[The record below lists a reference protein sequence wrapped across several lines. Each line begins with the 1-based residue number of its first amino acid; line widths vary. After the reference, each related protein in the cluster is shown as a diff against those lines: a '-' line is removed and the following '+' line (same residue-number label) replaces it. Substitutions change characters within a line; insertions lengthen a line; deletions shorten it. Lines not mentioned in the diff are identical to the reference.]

1 MRLDRLPQKIGVYIF
16 KDSSGKPIYIG
27 KAINIKKRVKDHFDL
42 KNKDYRQKSLIKKTK
57 KIEDILVDSEIE
69 ALLLEAN
76 LIKKY
81 RPTFNSQLKD
91 DKDYL
96 YIKITND
103 DFPRVLTV
111 RKKDLAGARIY
122 FGPFPSANKVRETL
136 KTLRKIFP
144 FSIHCKPGMKRACL
158 GYHLGFCPGVCI
170 GKISEKE
177 YKKTIKSLELFL
189 GGRKEEVL
197 SKLNRELGIY
207 SDRLEYEKA
216 SEIKNKMEAVSYITR
231 LTRTP
236 SYYLEEELGDIR
248 EKELLELAK
257 NIGMASKP
265 LRIESYDVSNLFGN
279 QATGS
284 MIVFT
289 NGEPDKDEYRR
300 FRIKTVRGI
309 SDVAMLGEVLE
320 RRFKNKWPNPD
331 LIVVDGGKPQLNTA
345 LKAVKKVGFAGK
357 VISLAKKF
365 EQIYIPTMSKPLNLP
380 RSSDA
385 LKLIQ
390 RLRDEAHRFA
400 IRYHRTLRGKN
411 FLTDKN

>member
-1 MRLDRLPQKIGVYIF
+1 MQLNLLPQKTGVYIF
-16 KDSSGKPIYIG
+16 RDGSGKPIYIG
-27 KAINIKKRVKDHFDL
+27 KAINIKKRVKNHFDL
-42 KNKDYRQKSLIKKTK
+42 KDANYRQGALIEKTK

-81 RPTFNSQLKD
+81 KPAFNSQLKD

-103 DFPRVLTV
+103 QFPQVLTA
-111 RKKDLAGARIY
+111 RKKDLGNAKIY
-122 FGPFPSANKVRETL
+122 FGPFPSVNKVRETL
-136 KTLRKIFP
+136 KALRKIFP

-158 GYHLGFCPGVCI
+158 GYHLGLCPGVCV

-177 YKKTIKSLELFL
+177 YKKTIASLKLFL
-189 GGRKEEVL
+189 QGRKKEVL

-207 SDRLEYEKA
+207 SKRLEYEKA
-216 SEIKNKMEAVSYITR
+216 SEIKNKIEAVSYITR
-231 LTRTP
+231 PTRNP
-236 SYYLEEELGDIR
+236 SEYLEEEIGDIHDR
-248 EKELLELAK
+248 ELLDLAK

-265 LRIESYDVSNLFGN
+265 VRIESYDVSNLFGK

-289 NGEPDKDEYRR
+289 NGEPDKNEYRR
-300 FRIKTVRGI
+300 FRIKTIRGI
-309 SDVAMLGEVLE
+309 SDIAMLDEVLE
-320 RRFKNKWPNPD
+320 RRFKNKWPTPD
-331 LIVVDGGKPQLNTA
+331 LIVVDGGKTQLNTT
-345 LKAVKKVGFAGK
+345 LKVVKKIGFSGK

-365 EQIYIPTMSKPLNLP
+365 EQIYLPIISKPLILP
-380 RSSDA
+380 RNSDA

-400 IRYHRTLRGKN
+400 ISYHRKLRGKQ